1 MERIEKTKEFA
12 KQWITDGKPCRY
24 RYGFGFRGA
33 ASRPLIKEKALEML
47 PKYSFGMGFYEL
59 SYQCDRVVDH
69 KLSGPNCTVTYPT
82 GDTVLMF
89 NEYSAND
96 MW

>member
-1 MERIEKTKEFA
+1 METKHTREGAREWIEA
-12 KQWITDGKPCRY
+12 GKPCRY
-24 RYGFGFRGA
+24 RYGFGYRGA
-33 ASRPLIKEKALEML
+33 SSRPLTKEEALKML

-59 SYQCDRVVDH
+59 SFCRDTVIDY
-69 KLSGPNCTVTYPT
+69 KASGPNCTVTHPV